1 MGETSITVGITGG
14 VGSGKT
20 VFTQELKKMGA
31 AVIDA
36 DEVAR
41 NLVDDSPDI
50 RDALRRAFGSG
61 IFDASG
67 ALRRR
72 ILGRIVFSDPQQL
85 DTLNSILRSPM
96 IREIKKKIAE
106 YRIARNDMIVVDMA
120 ILFEAGLESLFDII
134 VVVSAPEEKRMRWL
148 EEDRGWSRE
157 EIRNRMEAQMDV
169 RYKEQKAH
177 IVVQNAGSLGAF
189 RQKARD
195 FYRQHVQPS

>member
-1 MGETSITVGITGG
+1 MGDTSITVGITGG

-20 VFTQELKKMGA
+20 VFTRELKKMGA

-50 RDALRRAFGSG
+50 RDALRWAFGAD

-72 ILGRIVFSDPQQL
+72 ILGRIVFSDPAR
-85 DTLNSILRSPM
+85 LNALNDILRSPM

-106 YRIARNDMIVVDMA
+106 YRNAQKDMIVVDMA
-120 ILFEAGLESLFDII
+120 ILFEAGLETLFDII
-134 VVVSAPEEKRMRWL
+134 VVVSAPEEKRILWL

-157 EIRNRMEAQMDV
+157 EIRDRMEAQMDV
-169 RYKEQKAH
+169 RHKEQKAH
-177 IVVQNAGSLGAF
+177 IVVQNTGSLDAF
-189 RQKARD
+189 RQKAKD
-195 FYRQHVQPS
+195 FYRQHAQPS

>member
-1 MGETSITVGITGG
+1 MGDTSITVGITGG

-20 VFTQELKKMGA
+20 AFTRELKKMGA

-41 NLVDDSPDI
+41 NLVDHSPDI
-50 RDALRRAFGSG
+50 REALRLAFGTD

-72 ILGRIVFSDPQQL
+72 ILGRIVFSDPARL
-85 DTLNSILRSPM
+85 KILNDILRSPM

-106 YRIARNDMIVVDMA
+106 YRIAQKDMIVVDMA

-134 VVVSAPEEKRMRWL
+134 VVVSAPEEKRIRWL
-148 EEDRGWSRE
+148 EDDRGWSRE
-157 EIRNRMEAQMDV
+157 EIRDRMEAQMDV
-169 RYKEQKAH
+169 RHKEQKAH
-177 IVVQNAGSLGAF
+177 IIIQNADSLNVF
-189 RQKARD
+189 RQKARN
-195 FYRQHVQPS
+195 FYRQHIQSS